1 MPDEETLTAPPP
13 PMAPAPSVPL
23 RVRQGL
29 RRPHNWLQLVKF
41 CAVGGSGYVVNLV
54 VFTLALSVLGLHHL
68 LAATVAFAIAVV
80 NNFWWNRHWTFA
92 ARGERARFQAP
103 RFFAV
108 STAAF
113 VAQAAMLQLL
123 VVGVLT
129 PEVVAQAVSV
139 AAATPLNFVGNKMWS
154 FATARAPA

>member
-1 MPDEETLTAPPP
+1 MPEEETLTAPPP
-13 PMAPAPSVPL
+13 PLAPAPSVPL

-29 RRPHNWLQLVKF
+29 RRRHNWLQLVKF

-54 VFTLALSVLGLHHL
+54 VFTLALSALGLHHL
-68 LAATVAFAIAVV
+68 LAATVAFAVAVV
-80 NNFWWNRHWTFA
+80 NNFWWNRHWTFG

-113 VAQAAMLQLL
+113 VAQAAMLQVL

-154 FATARAPA
+154 FAAARAPA